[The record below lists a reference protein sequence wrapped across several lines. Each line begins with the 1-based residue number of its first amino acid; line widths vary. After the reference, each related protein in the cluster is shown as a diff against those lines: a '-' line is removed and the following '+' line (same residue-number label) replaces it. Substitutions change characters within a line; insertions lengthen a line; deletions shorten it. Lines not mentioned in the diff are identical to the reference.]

1 MTNIALIRDG
11 VVANV
16 IVGSLEFA
24 QSLGFDAA
32 VETDSAGIG
41 WAWDGETLSAPV
53 VETAAPQTL
62 AEYQAALKQQATE
75 LRWQHETGGITV
87 GGTQIATGIEDQNRI
102 ASVLVASPA
111 QVDFKSESGWVSLTL
126 AELQAIAAAIS
137 AHVQACFTAERT
149 HHTAIDA
156 LATVEDAQSYDVT
169 GGWPDDATG
178 A

>member
-1 MTNIALIRDG
+1 MPTYLLYDESG
-11 VVANV
+11 VVVGANTTASTPTPPA
-16 IVGSLEFA
+16 GMTYQLA
-24 QSLGFDAA
+24 PDGWTPGQ
-32 VETDSAGIG
+32 ET
-41 WAWDGETLSAPV
+41 P
-53 VETAAPQTL
+53 APQTL
-62 AEYQAALKQQATE
+62 AEYQATLKQQATE

-87 GGTQIATGIEDQNRI
+87 GGVQIATGIEDQNRI

-169 GGWPDDATG
+169 GGWPDDA
-178 A
+178 AVA